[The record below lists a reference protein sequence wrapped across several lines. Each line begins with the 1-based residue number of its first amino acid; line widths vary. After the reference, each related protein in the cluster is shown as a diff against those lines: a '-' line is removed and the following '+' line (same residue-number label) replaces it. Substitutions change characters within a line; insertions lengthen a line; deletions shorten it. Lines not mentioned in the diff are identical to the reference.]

1 MFPHTRRRFL
11 KSAAAASA
19 VLTFG
24 PQVPTFL
31 QAAAQATTGSHG
43 RILVVV
49 ELAGGNDGLN
59 TVVPLRSDDYR
70 RLRPGL
76 AVPAADTLRIT
87 DEAGL
92 HPALQGFAKLLEAG
106 QLAVV
111 QGVGYDNPNRSHF
124 ESMDIWHTCQRKD
137 ELRVDGWLGRYL
149 EQSRTT
155 AGSDPSGLHVGSDKQ
170 PFALM
175 SRQVRVPSI
184 RSLEQFRLEGAGE
197 QEFRQ
202 AVQQLTEARRTTDN
216 DLLGFVQSSTSS
228 ALAASAR
235 IERTGK
241 AYQPATVYPQTDLAE
256 KLRTVARLIVAGLQ
270 TAVYYVQLDG
280 FDTHAQQAPAH
291 AALLRQLSD
300 AVHAFVADMVAQGHG
315 DRVLLLS
322 FSEFGR
328 RVAEN
333 ASEGTDHGTAGP
345 VFLAGTGVRAGLHGA
360 HPALDQLVDGDLQHH
375 TDFRQVYATVL
386 ERWLSCDSSAILK
399 GDYQPVDALNG

>member
-24 PQVPTFL
+24 PQVPAFL

-155 AGSDPSGLHVGSDKQ
+155 AGIDPSGLHVGSDKQ

-184 RSLEQFRLEGAGE
+184 RSLEQFRLEGTGE